1 MSSPKPGY
9 QDADLVL
16 RVYELRREAV
26 LRASRD
32 KINGEFWPKSYDE
45 AKALSDFGHP
55 LNAAWRQVTSYWE
68 MVYGMAYHDIVH
80 ADYWIENNG
89 EGLFL
94 FAKVAPYL
102 DQMRTESNPTA
113 FQHLEW
119 AATKTDK
126 GKQYFEMLQGYVK
139 QHLESA

>member
-9 QDADLVL
+9 QDADLML
-16 RVYELRREAV
+16 RVYEMRREAV

-32 KINGEFWPKSYDE
+32 KINGEFWPKSHDDV
-45 AKALSDFGHP
+45 KALADFEHP

-68 MVYGMAYHDIVH
+68 MVYGMAYHEIVH

-102 DQMRTESNPTA
+102 DEIRATGNPAA

-119 AATKTDK
+119 AATQTDK

-139 QHLESA
+139 QRLEAA